1 MNTLEQRSEILE
13 LYNEAKQ
20 SGARQHK
27 ICQVLGLSPKTIQ
40 RWQKPEA
47 LQCDSRRTRR
57 YHPSNK
63 LTEAERQAIIDT
75 CNETEFCEMT
85 R

>member
-47 LQCDSRRTRR
+47 LQCDSRRTSPDFS
-57 YHPSNK
+57 HPLKQYQES
-63 LTEAERQAIIDT
+63 
-75 CNETEFCEMT
+75 
-85 R
+85 